1 MLLTRFAPLALLGA
15 CVTQTPPSQA
25 EPVAGIGYSDLALDT
40 SAGRAALRQR
50 VADAVRGYCARHGD
64 QVTPVSLR
72 YDPYYC
78 PDMMRSTL
86 MAKMPRGVRW
96 AYSLARR
103 EAGVRGRRL

>member
-1 MLLTRFAPLALLGA
+1 MLLTRFVPLALLGA
-15 CVTQTPPSQA
+15 CVAQAPHLQA
-25 EPVAGIGYSDLALDT
+25 EAVAGIGYSDLVLDT

-50 VADAVRGYCARHGD
+50 VADAARGYCARHGD

-86 MAKMPRGVRW
+86 MAEMPHAVRR
-96 AYSLARR
+96 AYLLARR

>member
-1 MLLTRFAPLALLGA
+1 MLLTRFVPLALLGA
-15 CVTQTPPSQA
+15 CVTQAPHLRA
-25 EPVAGIGYSDLALDT
+25 EPVAGIGYSDLVLDT

-50 VADAVRGYCARHGD
+50 VAEAVRGYCARHGD

-86 MAKMPRGVRW
+86 MAEMPRTVRR
-96 AYSLARR
+96 AYLLARR
-103 EAGVRGRRL
+103 EAGVSGRRL